1 MVCIVGLILNMG
13 NIYFILFLLFPVLGA
28 GIKYVDAAFDEEVF
42 NKNKAIIFAIFL
54 GILWAFT
61 MILHPMAAT
70 ILLAVIL
77 GVLVKGKIDNVA
89 HAAGLVSI
97 LIFYMILWYL
107 FDGVIIYFMPLFF
120 LAAAAVLDEIG
131 NDVISYNSEF
141 SNNHTFGYQFF
152 KYFFGRRHFMK
163 VALIY
168 LFIVAGYPLYFFVAF
183 LFFDEAYMMVALYSQ
198 SKKAETNAQYST
210 IESSKV
216 NT

>member
-1 MVCIVGLILNMG
+1 MVCIQELLLNMG
-13 NIYFILFLLFPVLGA
+13 NLTYVLFLLFPVLGA

-42 NKNKAIIFAIFL
+42 NKNKAVIFAIFL

-77 GVLVKGKIDNVA
+77 GVLIKGKIDNIA

-120 LAAAAVLDEIG
+120 LAGAAVLDEIG

-141 SNNHTFGYQFF
+141 SNNHTFGFQFF

-210 IESSKV
+210 IESTEV

>member
-1 MVCIVGLILNMG
+1 MECIQGLILNTW
-13 NIYFILFLLFPVLGA
+13 NLTYVLFLLFPILGA
-28 GIKYVDAAFDEEVF
+28 GIKYIDAAFDEEVF
-42 NKNKAIIFAIFL
+42 NKTKAIIAAPFF
-54 GILWAFT
+54 GFLWAFT

-70 ILLAVIL
+70 ILLSVII
-77 GVLVKGKIDNVA
+77 GVLIKGKIDNVA
-89 HAAGLVSI
+89 HGIGLLAI
-97 LIFYMILWYL
+97 LAFYIVLWIV

-198 SKKAETNAQYST
+198 LKST
-210 IESSKV
+210 DENI
-216 NT
+216 

>member
-1 MVCIVGLILNMG
+1 MVCIQELLLNMG
-13 NIYFILFLLFPVLGA
+13 NLTYVLFLLFPVLGA

-42 NKNKAIIFAIFL
+42 NKNKALLVAIVL

-97 LIFYMILWYL
+97 LIFYMVLWYL

-141 SNNHTFGYQFF
+141 SNNHTFGFQFF

-210 IESSKV
+210 IESTEV

>member
-1 MVCIVGLILNMG
+1 
-13 NIYFILFLLFPVLGA
+13 VLGA

-42 NKNKAIIFAIFL
+42 NKNKAVIIAPFI
-54 GILWAFT
+54 GVLWAFT
-61 MILHPMAAT
+61 MILHPMVAT

-77 GVLVKGKIDNVA
+77 GVLIKGKIDNVA
-89 HAAGLVSI
+89 HAIGLGSI
-97 LIFYMILWYL
+97 IIFYVILWYL

-120 LAAAAVLDEIG
+120 LAAAGVLDEIG

-141 SNNHTFGYQFF
+141 SHNHSFGFQFF

-168 LFIVAGYPLYFFVAF
+168 LFIVAGFPLYFFVAF
-183 LFFDEAYMMVALYSQ
+183 LFFDEAYMMIALYSQ
-198 SKKAETNAQYST
+198 SKKAEKKSSYST
-210 IESSKV
+210 IKSSEV

>member
-1 MVCIVGLILNMG
+1 MVCIQELILNSG
-13 NIYFILFLLFPVLGA
+13 SLTYVLFLLFPLLGA
-28 GIKYVDAAFDEEVF
+28 GIKYVDAAFDENVF
-42 NKNKAIIFAIFL
+42 NKKRAVIVALFL

-77 GVLVKGKIDNVA
+77 GVLVKGKIDNIA
-89 HAAGLVSI
+89 HVIGLISI
-97 LIFYMILWYL
+97 IIFYGFLWYL
-107 FDGVIIYFMPLFF
+107 FDGVVIYFMPLFF
-120 LAAAAVLDEIG
+120 LAAAGVLDEIG
-131 NDVISYNSEF
+131 NDVIGYNSEF
-141 SNNHTFGYQFF
+141 SQNHSFGFQFF

-183 LFFDEAYMMVALYSQ
+183 LFFDEAYMMVALYSK
-198 SKKAETNAQYST
+198 SKIEATNSEYSQIKSAE
-210 IESSKV
+210 V

>member
-1 MVCIVGLILNMG
+1 
-13 NIYFILFLLFPVLGA
+13 
-28 GIKYVDAAFDEEVF
+28 
-42 NKNKAIIFAIFL
+42 
-54 GILWAFT
+54 
-61 MILHPMAAT
+61 
-70 ILLAVIL
+70 
-77 GVLVKGKIDNVA
+77 
-89 HAAGLVSI
+89 
-97 LIFYMILWYL
+97 
-107 FDGVIIYFMPLFF
+107 MPLFF